1 MNRFLICQVHFVT
14 FTLERFL
21 ICQVHFSPVC
31 FNLFLICQVHLDPL
45 YSNTVIEARSD
56 LLSPIRKI
64 NQHVFQKLR
73 MLEIRNI
80 KNVLLA
86 QVVLR
91 CLLVPS
97 FGASNLLAQPL
108 VRR

>member
-45 YSNTVIEARSD
+45 YSNTITEARSD

-64 NQHVFQKLR
+64 NPNVFQKLHI
-73 MLEIRNI
+73 LESRNI
-80 KNVLLA
+80 KKV
-86 QVVLR
+86 
-91 CLLVPS
+91 
-97 FGASNLLAQPL
+97 
-108 VRR
+108 